1 MNPFRLAWFHLRISA
16 LNEFQYRANFF
27 LAAFNA
33 VLALAT
39 GLVVIALV
47 YSHTDSLNGW
57 SQPELLIVMGVH
69 VFMGGLIRALVEP
82 NMHQL
87 MDDIGEGTLDYT
99 LTRPADAQ
107 LLISVRKTNI
117 WQTVD
122 LVIGLI
128 VVVVGVVQLPGV
140 ATPAN
145 IAAFLLTVLLGAV
158 IIYCVW
164 LMITTAAFKLIR
176 VDNMVQMLQ
185 GIYQAGRWP
194 VSIYPLW
201 LRGGLTFVVPLAFA
215 ITVPAEALTDR
226 LTPSTVLAAIALT
239 AAVAAVTRF
248 VWRIGLSS
256 YSGAS
261 A

>member
-1 MNPFRLAWFHLRISA
+1 MNPFKLGWMHLRISA
-16 LNEFQYRANFF
+16 LNELQYRANFF

-33 VLALAT
+33 LLALAT
-39 GLVVIALV
+39 GLIVIALV
-47 YSHTDSLNGW
+47 YSHTESLNGW
-57 SQPELLIVMGVH
+57 SEPELLIVMGIH
-69 VFMGGLIRALVEP
+69 VFIGGVIRAFVEP

-87 MDDIGEGTLDYT
+87 MQDIEEGTLDYT

-107 LLISVRKTNI
+107 LLVSVRATSI

-128 VVVVGVVQLPGV
+128 VVAVGVVQLQA
-140 ATPAN
+140 ATSFAHV
-145 IAAFLLTVLLGAV
+145 AAFLITVMLGAV

-164 LMITTAAFKLIR
+164 LMITTSAFKLIN
-176 VDNMVQMLQ
+176 VGNMVQMLQ

-201 LRGGLTFVVPLAFA
+201 LRGGLTFIVPLAFA
-215 ITVPAEALTDR
+215 ITVPAEALANR
-226 LTPSTVLAAIALT
+226 LAGSTIAAAIGFAFVVML
-239 AAVAAVTRF
+239 VTRL
-248 VWRIGLSS
+248 VWRWGLSN

-261 A
+261 V

>member
-1 MNPFRLAWFHLRISA
+1 MNPVKLGWMHLRISA
-16 LNEFQYRANFF
+16 LNELQYRANFF

-33 VLALAT
+33 LLALAT
-39 GLVVIALV
+39 GLIVIALV

-57 SQPELLIVMGVH
+57 SQPELLIVMGIH
-69 VFMGGLIRALVEP
+69 VFIGGLIRAFVEP
-82 NMHQL
+82 NMYQL
-87 MDDIGEGTLDYT
+87 MQDIEEGTLDYT

-107 LLISVRKTNI
+107 LLVSVRATSI

-122 LVIGLI
+122 LAIGLI
-128 VVVVGVVQLPGV
+128 VVAIGV
-140 ATPAN
+140 AQLQAATT
-145 IAAFLLTVLLGAV
+145 IAHVGAFAITILLGIV

-201 LRGGLTFVVPLAFA
+201 LRGGLTFIIPLAFA
-215 ITVPAEALTDR
+215 ITVPAEALSNR
-226 LTPSTVLAAIALT
+226 LAGSTI
-239 AAVAAVTRF
+239 AVALAFTVVITLVARV
-248 VWRIGLSS
+248 VWRWGLSN

>member
-1 MNPFRLAWFHLRISA
+1 MNPIKLAWLHLRISA
-16 LNEFQYRANFF
+16 LNELQYRANFF

-33 VLALAT
+33 LLALAT
-39 GLVVIALV
+39 GLIVIALV
-47 YSHTDSLNGW
+47 YSHTESLNGW

-69 VFMGGLIRALVEP
+69 VFMGGMIRAVVEP
-82 NMHQL
+82 NMYQL
-87 MDDIGEGTLDYT
+87 MEDIQEGTLDYT

-107 LLISVRKTNI
+107 LLISVRKTSI

-122 LVIGLI
+122 LAIGLI
-128 VVVVGVVQLPGV
+128 VVAVGVVQLQA
-140 ATPAN
+140 ATSIADV
-145 IAAFLLTVLLGAV
+145 AAFLVTIFLGVV

-194 VSIYPLW
+194 VSIYPVW
-201 LRGGLTFVVPLAFA
+201 LRGGLTFVIPLAFA
-215 ITVPAEALTDR
+215 ITVPAEALSNR
-226 LTPSTVLAAIALT
+226 LEASTVAAAIALT
-239 AAVAAVTRF
+239 IVVGLITRL
-248 VWRIGLSS
+248 VWRYGLRN

>member
-1 MNPFRLAWFHLRISA
+1 MNPVKLGWMHLRISA
-16 LNEFQYRANFF
+16 LNELQYRANFF

-33 VLALAT
+33 LLALAT
-39 GLVVIALV
+39 GLIVIGLV
-47 YSHTDSLNGW
+47 YSHTESLNGW

-69 VFMGGLIRALVEP
+69 VFIGGLIRAFVEP
-82 NMHQL
+82 NMYQL
-87 MDDIGEGTLDYT
+87 MQDIEEGTLDYT

-107 LLISVRKTNI
+107 LLVSVRATSI

-122 LVIGLI
+122 LAIGLI
-128 VVVVGVVQLPGV
+128 VVAIGVVQLQTATTV
-140 ATPAN
+140 AHVT
-145 IAAFLLTVLLGAV
+145 AFILTILLGVV

-201 LRGGLTFVVPLAFA
+201 LRGGLTFIIPLAFA
-215 ITVPAEALTDR
+215 ITVPAEALADR
-226 LTPSTVLAAIALT
+226 LAGSTIAL
-239 AAVAAVTRF
+239 AVAFSAVVMLVTRLI
-248 VWRIGLSS
+248 WRWGLAN

>member
-1 MNPFRLAWFHLRISA
+1 MRGPRLAWLHLRMSA
-16 LNEFQYRANFF
+16 LNELQYRANFF

-33 VLALAT
+33 LLALVT
-39 GLVVIALV
+39 GLIVIALV

-69 VFMGGLIRALVEP
+69 VFMGGVIRALVEP
-82 NMHQL
+82 NMYQL
-87 MDDIGEGTLDYT
+87 MDDIEQGTLDYT

-107 LLISVRKTNI
+107 LLVSVRTTSI

-122 LVIGLI
+122 LIIGLA
-128 VVVVGVVQLPGV
+128 VVAAGSAQLATRTDLASV
-140 ATPAN
+140 AL
-145 IAAFLLTVLLGAV
+145 FLMTIGLGAV

-176 VDNMVQMLQ
+176 VHNMMQMLQ

-194 VSIYPLW
+194 VSIYPVW
-201 LRGGLTFVVPLAFA
+201 LRGGLTFLIPLAFA
-215 ITVPAEALTDR
+215 VTVPAEAMADR
-226 LTPSTVLAAIALT
+226 LTTTTAVVAIAVTVVIAL
-239 AAVAAVTRF
+239 VARM
-248 VWRIGLSS
+248 VWRLGLSN

>member
-1 MNPFRLAWFHLRISA
+1 MNPFKLGWMHLRISA
-16 LNEFQYRANFF
+16 LNELQYRANFF

-33 VLALAT
+33 LLALAT
-39 GLVVIALV
+39 GLIVIALV
-47 YSHTDSLNGW
+47 YSHTESLNGW
-57 SQPELLIVMGVH
+57 SEPELLIVMGIH
-69 VFMGGLIRALVEP
+69 VFIGGIIRAFVEP

-87 MDDIGEGTLDYT
+87 MQDIEEGTLDYT

-107 LLISVRKTNI
+107 LLVSVRATSI

-122 LVIGLI
+122 LAIGLI
-128 VVVVGVVQLPGV
+128 VVAVGVVQLQAATSV
-140 ATPAN
+140 AHV
-145 IAAFLLTVLLGAV
+145 AAFLVTILLGAV

-164 LMITTAAFKLIR
+164 LMITTSAFKLIN
-176 VDNMVQMLQ
+176 VGNMVQMLQ

-201 LRGGLTFVVPLAFA
+201 LRGGLTFIVPLAFA
-215 ITVPAEALTDR
+215 ITVPAEALADR
-226 LTPSTVLAAIALT
+226 LAGTTIAAAIAFT
-239 AAVAAVTRF
+239 FVVALVTRL
-248 VWRIGLSS
+248 VWRWGLSS